1 MKVPLIQKERLINT
15 FFELVK
21 IDSETKYEGKIASK
35 LKDIFTELGLDV
47 KEDQASK
54 KIGHEANNL
63 ICTLDAN
70 TDDVEPIYFTC
81 HMDTVTPGVN
91 IQPQIKDDY
100 ILSDGTTI
108 LGADDKAGIAALIE
122 MVQVIKDNKI
132 KHGTIQF
139 VITVG
144 EESGL
149 AGAKVLDPSFIK
161 ASYGYALDSDGPVG
175 HVITQAPYQ
184 AKIFAKLYGKSAHAG
199 VAPEKGTSAITVAAK
214 AIAKMQ
220 LGRIDKETTANIG
233 YFKGGKETETN
244 VVVDY
249 VEIVA
254 EARSLQ
260 EEKLEQTTDQM
271 KEAFEEAIKTYGGDV
286 TVDVQEMYP
295 GFFIDPDSKP
305 VQVVQE
311 VTEQL
316 NLPFEILESG
326 GGSDA
331 NVFNGFGIPTANLAV
346 GYEYI
351 HTTKERIHVDQL
363 SNLANLIVHIVQ
375 HIAK

>member
-1 MKVPLIQKERLINT
+1 MSLIQKERLINT
-15 FFELVK
+15 FFELVQV
-21 IDSETKYEGKIASK
+21 DSETKYEAKIAKK
-35 LKDIFTELGLDV
+35 LIEIFTELGLRV
-47 KEDQASK
+47 EEDNASE
-54 KIGHEANNL
+54 KIDHEANNL

-70 TDDVEPIYFTC
+70 TDNVDAIYFTC

-100 ILSDGTTI
+100 IVSDGTTI

-122 MVQVIKDNKI
+122 MIYVIKENNI

-149 AGAKVLDPSFIK
+149 AGAKVLDPSFIQ

-199 VAPEKGTSAITVAAK
+199 VAPEKGISAITVAAK

-244 VVVDY
+244 IVVDY

-260 EEKLEQTTDQM
+260 HEKLHKTTDHM
-271 KEAFEEAIKTYGGDV
+271 KQAFEQAIKTYGGDV
-286 TVDVQEMYP
+286 QVDIEEMYP
-295 GFFIDPDSKP
+295 GFSIEADSKP
-305 VQVVQE
+305 VKVVQE
-311 VTEQL
+311 VTEDL
-316 NLPFEILESG
+316 NLPFAQVESG

-331 NVFNGFGIPTANLAV
+331 NIFNGFGIPTANLAV
-346 GYEYI
+346 GYEHI
-351 HTTKERIHVDQL
+351 HTTKERIPVDQL
-363 SNLANLIVHIVQ
+363 TQLANLIVHIVQ

>member
-1 MKVPLIQKERLINT
+1 MKVSLIQKERLINT
-15 FFELVK
+15 FFELVQ
-21 IDSETKYEGKIASK
+21 IDSETKYEAKIAKK
-35 LKDIFTELGLDV
+35 LTRIFTELGLRV
-47 KEDQASK
+47 EEDNASE
-54 KIGHEANNL
+54 KIDHEANNL

-70 TDDVEPIYFTC
+70 TDNVDAIYFTC
-81 HMDTVTPGVN
+81 HMDTVTPGVK

-100 ILSDGTTI
+100 IVSDGTTI

-122 MVQVIKDNKI
+122 MIHVIKENNM

-149 AGAKVLDPSFIK
+149 AGAKVLDPTFIK

-175 HVITQAPYQ
+175 HVVTQAPYQ

-199 VAPEKGTSAITVAAK
+199 VAPEKGISAITVAAK
-214 AIAKMQ
+214 AIAKME

-260 EEKLEQTTDQM
+260 HEKLHKTTAQM
-271 KEAFEEAIKTYGGDV
+271 KEAFEQAIKTYGGDV
-286 TVDVQEMYP
+286 QVDVQEMYP
-295 GFFIDPDSKP
+295 GFLIEADSKP
-305 VQVVQE
+305 VKVVQE
-311 VTEQL
+311 VTEDL
-316 NLPFEILESG
+316 NLPFAQVESG

-331 NVFNGFGIPTANLAV
+331 NIFNGFGIPTANLAV
-346 GYEYI
+346 GYEHI

-363 SNLANLIVHIVQ
+363 TQLANLIVHIVQ

>member
-1 MKVPLIQKERLINT
+1 MSLIQKERLIDT
-15 FFELVK
+15 FFELIQ
-21 IDSETKYEGKIASK
+21 IDSETKYEAKIASK
-35 LKDIFTELGLDV
+35 LTDIFTELGLRV
-47 KEDQASK
+47 EEDNASE
-54 KIGHEANNL
+54 KIDHEANNL

-70 TDDVEPIYFTC
+70 TENVDAIYFTC

-100 ILSDGTTI
+100 IVSDGTTI

-122 MVQVIKDNKI
+122 MIHVIKENNV

-175 HVITQAPYQ
+175 HVVTQAPYQ

-199 VAPEKGTSAITVAAK
+199 VAPEKGISAITLAAK

-260 EEKLEQTTDQM
+260 HDKLHKTTDQM
-271 KEAFEEAIKTYGGDV
+271 KQAFTQAIKTYGGDV
-286 TVDVQEMYP
+286 KVDVQEMYP
-295 GFFIDPDSKP
+295 GYLIESDSKP
-305 VQVVQE
+305 VKVVQA
-311 VTEQL
+311 VTEEL
-316 NLPFEILESG
+316 NLPFAQVESG

-331 NVFNGFGIPTANLAV
+331 NIFNGFGIPTANLAV

-363 SNLANLIVHIVQ
+363 TQLAHLIVHIVQ
-375 HIAK
+375 HITK